1 LRDCCFGNLSPDRVA
16 FSAGRDI
23 ELVPRQDGP
32 PLNFFAYPYVEGYGL
47 PSADAKVE
55 RLFSFRDEQ

>member
-32 PLNFFAYPYVEGYGL
+32 PLNFFAYPYVEADGKPY
-47 PSADAKVE
+47 ADAKVE
-55 RLFSFRDEQ
+55 RHFSFRDEK